1 MFFLTKS
8 ELSVLDR
15 WDMIPNSK
23 FLILYKNRSLCY
35 EAHYKFSPYSNTLI
49 GRFNISNVIPGKN
62 NGVKVKAEITKNGT
76 FEIFSPQLVDVGK
89 IKFETCQLSKEEIN
103 ILVVHE
109 VNKRNILNNFRIN
122 YSSLIVNNGNSRSEG
137 KRTFR
142 SEKFS

>member
-109 VNKRNILNNFRIN
+109 VNKKNILNNFRIN

>member
-137 KRTFR
+137 KRTLR